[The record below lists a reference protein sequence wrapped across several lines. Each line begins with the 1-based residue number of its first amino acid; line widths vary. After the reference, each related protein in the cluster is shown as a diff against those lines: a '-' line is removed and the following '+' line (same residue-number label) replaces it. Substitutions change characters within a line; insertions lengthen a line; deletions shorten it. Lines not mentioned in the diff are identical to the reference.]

1 MENLQL
7 EEFEWQSGKLGDRIG
22 KGSYAKVYELEHDH
36 TLYAAKKF
44 RKSVMTETVDF
55 DGSSNSKWKDEGCI
69 WSSLRHPNIVTLYGI
84 TYKEGNRCKPPLF
97 LMEKMEKSLF
107 SHLKDTSI
115 DKESSFPLD
124 SKVSVLT
131 QTSKALVYLHKK
143 ELLHGDLTANNIL
156 LSGLNSTSIIAKVSD
171 FGISRSFGQPA
182 ATSTLGSQ
190 CYMPPEV
197 DEVPPLMTS
206 KIDIYSV
213 GVLAIHT
220 VIHKCP
226 KRLPA
231 SKLVPGTESGLVA
244 ITEFERFR
252 PSLDDFDEDE
262 KVLLPLVEDC
272 LRNSPGDRPEAKDIV
287 ERLLEVGKNC
297 ALKSESLS
305 VVGKFEP
312 TVRHEHNITNHI
324 TFSGCT
330 VDSSP
335 MQFIGSSTVNPESK
349 QDSSDLC
356 QDVATHSLPIE
367 EGNLAD
373 KDLEGD
379 CKVCVPQDGGVGDI
393 AALKGRESGE
403 NSHQQVGV
411 IPVETSDE
419 ISSLKEKGGL
429 LQVGKSPLLKNSA
442 ILSKNGNYFDTGVSS
457 MDQSK
462 ETTAVAVEMTPAEQ
476 DSVQRR
482 EGGTQ
487 FKGSVCPAEGIS
499 LLSVET
505 TPPEETTFLKP
516 MTPLGRTSP
525 LEETTSREGGTSS
538 ESSETMQSRKR
549 INPTELYYDILSK
562 RARIP
567 RGAEQ
572 FPMQFKYVEY
582 PQGQFPLF
590 YYVPG
595 CISTGYDPDKEH
607 TRMDPEGMPTSP
619 CSVVELDDSL
629 YFYSPEEFQVNKM
642 CRGGQRVEIPLPE
655 NFCDDE
661 MYSVAAT
668 TNPSVLHVIWATVTH
683 VSGSTASVERITQF
697 TIVTLNKLSLGEFGQ
712 YFKTDIPLL
721 PVPKFLKGVHH
732 IKLVSLGIGSVL
744 FVGIAASAPC
754 TTHLHSKRTNL
765 MLMAI
770 DLSSPS
776 PLWVML
782 AQCYFNVDSNLCCN
796 HQLLQYNKSLLLVC
810 GRKALNVSLDTVM
823 KAVKANV
830 VVDSNAWVLTPL
842 PINEGK
848 LVVCQ
853 SHLLSVGG
861 LTGISIDTPTAK
873 VTHVYEDDWQASGMV
888 YFFEPESKE
897 WFPVG
902 KLNRPRF
909 GPALFVKNC
918 GLFVVGGQRVTEDR
932 RCTDGMY
939 TCLEIAPP
947 DEVSVGI
954 PDFSTSCIKGYFD
967 SLEVAIGSEE
977 NT

>member
-197 DEVPPLMTS
+197 GTEPPLMTS

-967 SLEVAIGSEE
+967 SLEIGTDS
-977 NT
+977 